1 MILINKQIF
10 IINGSGGVGKDTF
23 VELVSKY
30 VPAWNYSSVDK
41 VKDIAKQIGWNGEK
55 KDKDRKFLSD
65 LKLLTSEYCD
75 MPFKDL
81 QNKVDEFRND
91 SFTEFLFLHIR
102 EPEEIER
109 AKKEFQARTVLVKRD
124 AVEPITSN
132 MADRNVFNY
141 EYDFSIVNNGTLE
154 ELENRAQFFVEAVKN
169 KKRKLYIDVDNTF
182 LDSIGRITAM
192 YNEDFSAYP
201 KYKFVHP
208 CQINTWGF
216 EELKLADKDYINMY
230 FNQPRFFKN
239 VGFMDNAKEV
249 VDRLKEHFDI
259 TFVSMGSYANLRLKE
274 KWLKEN
280 VPYAKFKG
288 LNTETYYDKSSIDMS
303 DGVQIDDMT
312 KMLETSNAATKI
324 CFGDDYPWNESCNFH
339 RCRNWYDVGRYL
351 MKGVTL

>member
-1 MILINKQIF
+1 
-10 IINGSGGVGKDTF
+10 
-23 VELVSKY
+23 
-30 VPAWNYSSVDK
+30 
-41 VKDIAKQIGWNGEK
+41 
-55 KDKDRKFLSD
+55 
-65 LKLLTSEYCD
+65 

-81 QNKVDEFRND
+81 QNKVDEFRKD
-91 SFTEFLFLHIR
+91 DFAEFLFLHIR
-102 EPEEIER
+102 EPKEIEP
-109 AKKEFQARTVLVKRD
+109 AKREFQAKTVLVKRD

-132 MADRNVFNY
+132 MAARNVFNY
-141 EYDFSIVNNGTLE
+141 EYDFIISNNGTLD
-154 ELENRAQFFVEAVKN
+154 ELNKKARIFIAKAMED

-182 LDSIGRITAM
+182 IDTIRCITNL

-208 CQINTWGF
+208 CQMNTWGF

-249 VDRLKEHFDI
+249 IGRLKEHFDI
-259 TFVSMGSYANLRLKE
+259 TFVSMGDYANLHLKG

-280 VPYAKFKG
+280 VPYAKFIG

-303 DGVQIDDMT
+303 NGILIDDT
-312 KMLETSNAATKI
+312 AKMLETSNAATKI
-324 CFGDDYPWNESCNFH
+324 CFGDDYPWNESSNFH
-339 RCRNWYDVGRYL
+339 RCRNWCDVERYL